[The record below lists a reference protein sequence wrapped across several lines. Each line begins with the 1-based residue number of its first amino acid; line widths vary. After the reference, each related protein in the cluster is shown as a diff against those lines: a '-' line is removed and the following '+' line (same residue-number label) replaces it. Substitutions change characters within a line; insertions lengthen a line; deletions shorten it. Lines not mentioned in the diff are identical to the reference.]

1 MDKASLYSSQQDKLA
16 RTTSMIGIL
25 PNDVIGARSSNRH
38 RPLCTLSI
46 VIGSLSAFSVLLIA
60 GITFAIT
67 YTSSLHSIDELGRG
81 YAVSVVDAGRVQVEG
96 LFAVPSNFFRTLS
109 RLHQQEGIVEPQDDP
124 TKWDVLKMASMA
136 IVQAR
141 LGTPELTIA
150 SLFYDDGS
158 VVKVDQQ
165 NGTMLVQLLNGR
177 GLNATTKCCLENQQ
191 REFYVT
197 NMTRPATQAFPYS
210 QFTLDMRLPV
220 FDQVKPIIAFSAS
233 GTWFGATLSEQP
245 GISRTF
251 VVPLAGAIRNQSG
264 YLGMIVLGTH
274 LEAIG
279 GFLAKLKRTA
289 NSHVF
294 VFDSVPAII
303 ATTHPAEYRTFTATT
318 NPSLI
323 PSANCA
329 NSAQNA
335 AAGVTSYT
343 VACRARPQEYPYP
356 PLQTLGREYPKV
368 IRVAAGMQAIVN
380 FDTPDG
386 RHYAASA
393 GLTNADRN
401 FDYSLLLLMPEDDIL
416 GGITTARNTAI
427 GVICA
432 VVVVAAAM
440 AAAVITLVLRPLGVV
455 STRMRRTAHL
465 REEVPIADGEMS
477 RLAELYDLED
487 AYQNMDMAIR
497 SFTRYVP
504 RDVVKDLL
512 ATGELCAIRMQ
523 PKNCTMM
530 FTDIQGF
537 TTMCE
542 RVAPSELSHLVQSY
556 FETMSS
562 IVMGHEG
569 LIDKFIGDCIM
580 VVWGAPF
587 AVPNAEVKAALC
599 GLRMIR
605 ETKVPPLAAQFDAS
619 GEQLHVRVGLASGT
633 VLAGNMGSSERMN
646 YTVIGD
652 AVNLAARL
660 ESLNKQFGTSMMMS
674 DAVQRKVSGVFTSR
688 LLLAIRVVGKEE
700 AVKVYEPIG
709 IRPSEGTQRVDPQV
723 ASAMRAQED
732 KRLFHDS
739 MSAMSDYS
747 MVSHAPAERHREK
760 DAVQL
765 VEEAMRITHVPITVS
780 VDEHMFTTM
789 HTKAVEQFMAR
800 DFAGAIST
808 LEQMKTTRIMSDQLT
823 NTVPAAKL
831 EELCHGY
838 LRNAPGPE
846 FDGVWMSHQ
855 K

>member
-1 MDKASLYSSQQDKLA
+1 MDKASRYSSPHDKLA
-16 RTTSMIGIL
+16 QSASMIAIL
-25 PNDVIGARSSNRH
+25 PNDGIGARSSNRH

-46 VIGSLSAFSVLLIA
+46 LIGSLSAFSVLLIA

-96 LFAVPSNFFRTLS
+96 LFAVPSNSFRTLS
-109 RLHQQEGIVEPQDDP
+109 RLHQQEGIVEPKDDP
-124 TKWDVLKMASMA
+124 TKWDVLKMASTAML
-136 IVQAR
+136 QAR
-141 LGTPELTIA
+141 LGSPELTIA
-150 SLFYDDGS
+150 VLIYNDGS
-158 VVKVDQQ
+158 GVTIDDQHDV
-165 NGTMLVQLLNGR
+165 MMVQLSNAR

-197 NMTRPATQAFPYS
+197 NMTRPATQVFPYS
-210 QFTLDMRLPV
+210 QFTQDTQSAATN
-220 FDQVKPIIAFSAS
+220 QVKPLVAFSS
-233 GTWFGATLSEQP
+233 TGMWLGATLFEDGVRRIFTLP
-245 GISRTF
+245 FIGG
-251 VVPLAGAIRNQSG
+251 VRNQSG
-264 YLGMIVLGTH
+264 YLGMAALGIN
-274 LEAIG
+274 LETIG

-318 NPSLI
+318 NPTLV
-323 PSANCA
+323 PPANCA
-329 NSAQNA
+329 SSAQYA
-335 AAGVTSYT
+335 LAGATSYT

-368 IRVAAGMQAIVN
+368 IRVAAGMQAIIN

-542 RVAPSELSHLVQSY
+542 RVAPSELSHLVRSY
-556 FETMSS
+556 FEVMSS

-605 ETKVPPLAAQFDAS
+605 ETKVPPLAAQFDSA

-674 DAVQRKVSGVFTSR
+674 DVVQRKVSGVFTSR

-739 MSAMSDYS
+739 RSTMSDYS

-765 VEEAMRITHVPITVS
+765 VEEAMRITDVPITVS

-823 NTVPAAKL
+823 NTVPATKL

-846 FDGVWMSHQ
+846 FDGVWMSHE

>member
-1 MDKASLYSSQQDKLA
+1 
-16 RTTSMIGIL
+16 
-25 PNDVIGARSSNRH
+25 
-38 RPLCTLSI
+38 
-46 VIGSLSAFSVLLIA
+46 
-60 GITFAIT
+60 
-67 YTSSLHSIDELGRG
+67 
-81 YAVSVVDAGRVQVEG
+81 
-96 LFAVPSNFFRTLS
+96 
-109 RLHQQEGIVEPQDDP
+109 
-124 TKWDVLKMASMA
+124 
-136 IVQAR
+136 
-141 LGTPELTIA
+141 
-150 SLFYDDGS
+150 
-158 VVKVDQQ
+158 
-165 NGTMLVQLLNGR
+165 
-177 GLNATTKCCLENQQ
+177 
-191 REFYVT
+191 
-197 NMTRPATQAFPYS
+197 
-210 QFTLDMRLPV
+210 
-220 FDQVKPIIAFSAS
+220 
-233 GTWFGATLSEQP
+233 
-245 GISRTF
+245 
-251 VVPLAGAIRNQSG
+251 
-264 YLGMIVLGTH
+264 
-274 LEAIG
+274 
-279 GFLAKLKRTA
+279 
-289 NSHVF
+289 
-294 VFDSVPAII
+294 
-303 ATTHPAEYRTFTATT
+303 
-318 NPSLI
+318 
-323 PSANCA
+323 
-329 NSAQNA
+329 
-335 AAGVTSYT
+335 
-343 VACRARPQEYPYP
+343 
-356 PLQTLGREYPKV
+356 
-368 IRVAAGMQAIVN
+368 
-380 FDTPDG
+380 
-386 RHYAASA
+386 
-393 GLTNADRN
+393 
-401 FDYSLLLLMPEDDIL
+401 
-416 GGITTARNTAI
+416 
-427 GVICA
+427 
-432 VVVVAAAM
+432 
-440 AAAVITLVLRPLGVV
+440 
-455 STRMRRTAHL
+455 
-465 REEVPIADGEMS
+465 MS

-688 LLLAIRVVGKEE
+688 LLLTIRVVGKEE